1 MQAPNDS
8 VDFTDL
14 NATQKAELLKQW
26 ESQQTQIAKERLRM
40 QIEGVADT
48 KTREGVMSDVVGM
61 MFVGLAELVVAL
73 SKAKS
78 IADVNSAVQPLFKIG
93 SAVDTAVKSGTL
105 KLPYMVKDGGAQ
117 GVLADM
123 TKLSNG
129 IAAVIAASE
138 PPAK

>member
-61 MFVGLAELVVAL
+61 MFVGLAQLVVAL

-78 IADVNSAVQPLFKIG
+78 IADVNSAVEPLFKIG
-93 SAVDTAVKSGTL
+93 SAVDTAVKSGAL
-105 KLPYMVKDGGAQ
+105 KLPYMVKDGGAE

-138 PPAK
+138 PAAK

>member
-1 MQAPNDS
+1 MQAPNAS

-48 KTREGVMSDVVGM
+48 KTREGVMSDVVGIL
-61 MFVGLAELVVAL
+61 FVGLSELVVAL

-78 IADVNSAVQPLFKIG
+78 IADVNSAVEPLVKIG
-93 SAVDTAVKSGTL
+93 SAVDTAVKSGAL

-138 PPAK
+138 SAAK